1 MMSKLI
7 EVKFLKAHPKYA
19 YSAGN
24 SGVIDIKVA
33 YKMVHRGF
41 VKIQYKT
48 ILKRLLRA
56 IWSHIVGI
64 LKAKK
69 T

>member
-1 MMSKLI
+1 MSKYI

-24 SGVIDIKVA
+24 SGVIDIRVA
-33 YKMVHRGF
+33 YKLVRRGF
-41 VKIQYKT
+41 VRIQYRT

-56 IWSHIVGI
+56 VWSHLWFSKGKI
-64 LKAKK
+64 
-69 T
+69 